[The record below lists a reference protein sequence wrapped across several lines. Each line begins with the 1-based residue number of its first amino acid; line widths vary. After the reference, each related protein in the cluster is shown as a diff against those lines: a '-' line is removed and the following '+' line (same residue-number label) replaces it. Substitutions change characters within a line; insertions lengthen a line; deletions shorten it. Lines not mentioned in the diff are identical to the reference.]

1 METDEAVS
9 VPLVFST
16 ITNAFSFDN
25 VVRNEADIQLR
36 RWEQD
41 AVPGFL
47 ASLLTIAEQTHDE
60 VRGGHAVT
68 AHRHRHQADDAPCS

>member
-9 VPLVFST
+9 APLVFST
-16 ITNAFSFDN
+16 ITHAFSFDN
-25 VVRNEADIQLR
+25 VVRGEADTQLR
-36 RWEQD
+36 RWEED

-60 VRGGHAVT
+60 VRGGHLVT
-68 AHRHRHQADDAPCS
+68 AHCDRRQADVTSCS

>member
-16 ITNAFSFDN
+16 ITHAFSFDN
-25 VVRNEADIQLR
+25 VIRNEADTQVR
-36 RWEQD
+36 KWEKD

-60 VRGGHAVT
+60 VRGGHDRI
-68 AHRHRHQADDAPCS
+68 AHRHRQADDAPCS